1 LIVFGELGPCAPH
14 KYLVPEVLA
23 FPLNRALKLSDILA
37 EAGVRLGHYSVFGG
51 VLSQRQAGAD
61 VV

>member
-1 LIVFGELGPCAPH
+1 MICETKSEEHDLGLLFF
-14 KYLVPEVLA
+14 LV
-23 FPLNRALKLSDILA
+23 FPLDRALKFSDILA

-61 VV
+61 AV